1 MEEGTPVLKLR
12 ANFRAAQGGRKARG
26 DGIHRRDHRNRALA
40 WSLPGGRQNRSLQ
53 DGCYGRDPCVIST
66 SLYLFFSC
74 AIVEEKIIKFF
85 AELLDRNET
94 THDVRTRC
102 VAVNRLSFS
111 LSLCLLRFFCGT
123 ARDRNFHRRS
133 RITTLRGEDLERGE
147 RQVCCKFHR
156 ATCRALSV
164 SSKARQGPA
173 FSVLNAPLQLPA
185 IFEVSMPCNEVHCAG
200 CETRRPHEART
211 FHPRDSP
218 RIPSP
223 RLASS
228 RLVSSRRASRVH
240 LGQP

>member
-66 SLYLFFSC
+66 SLSISFSH
-74 AIVEEKIIKFF
+74 ARSSRQKIIKFF

-94 THDVRTRC
+94 THDVRTRY

-111 LSLCLLRFFCGT
+111 LSLCLLRFFLRYCQ
-123 ARDRNFHRRS
+123 RS
-133 RITTLRGEDLERGE
+133 QFPSTLTNHDVAGGEDLERGE

-218 RIPSP
+218 RIASP
-223 RLASS
+223 